1 MFDELFS
8 VVVIG
13 LFDALLYVMLTNYSI
28 MERLKSHKINIRSN
42 NSTILWKVQRAPI
55 QNQFKNLHLFA
66 LPYQLFDIGK

>member
-28 MERLKSHKINIRSN
+28 MERLKSHKINIRCN
-42 NSTILWKVQRAPI
+42 NSTIL
-55 QNQFKNLHLFA
+55 
-66 LPYQLFDIGK
+66 